1 MVIRALDREGRRSET
16 ARYVVP
22 VQYSW
27 DNGWELTGDLP
38 VDVRTSQE
46 EVVAV
51 ARLTVEEYGVG
62 ASVEDAVL
70 DLLTS
75 LTDYYQS
82 LEARGR
88 ESRAAGGQG
97 PGDTS
102 RDGPPQV
109 QRLAW
114 TSGTCRG
121 P

>member
-1 MVIRALDREGRRSET
+1 MVIRALDHQSRRFRT

-27 DNGWELTGDLP
+27 DNAWELTGDLP

-46 EVVAV
+46 EAVAV

-70 DLLTS
+70 DLLIS

-82 LEARGR
+82 LEAREG
-88 ESRAAGGQG
+88 SQG
-97 PGDTS
+97 PPATKDLDILRGMVRPKS
-102 RDGPPQV
+102 
-109 QRLAW
+109 
-114 TSGTCRG
+114 SG
-121 P
+121 